1 MAAALD
7 AWLRQ
12 IDEIALEW
20 EYLRSPWEPGGFQA
34 ARPDR
39 EAIARSLQVA
49 YDLQTRLRRLKREL
63 NAALLALA
71 GQQPGRGGGRLTHE
85 SLQVYRQNLRRHQV
99 VLADID
105 ALFSAIEA
113 FVVPLEQQAGK
124 VTYIY
129 ALSDP
134 DTGEVRYVG
143 KTEDPRKRLGEH
155 LSSPTNDDMRAWLDA
170 LKAHGQQPV
179 MEILEV
185 VTDGNWAQREARQI
199 WRFRQMGYDLLNRD
213 GP

>member
-1 MAAALD
+1 MSALG

-20 EYLRSPWEPGGFQA
+20 ESLRTPWELSDFKA
-34 ARPDR
+34 AHPPQGALVDAL
-39 EAIARSLQVA
+39 ETA
-49 YDLQTRLRRLKREL
+49 YALQTRLRRLKREL
-63 NAALLALA
+63 NAALLALVE
-71 GQQPGRGGGRLTHE
+71 QQPGRSGVPLTRE
-85 SLQVYRQNLRRHQV
+85 SLQAYRQNLRRYQA

-105 ALFSAIEA
+105 TLFSAIEV
-113 FVVPLEQQAGK
+113 FVAPLEQQVGK

-155 LSSPTNDDMRAWLDA
+155 LSSPTNDDMRAWLDT
-170 LKAHGQQPV
+170 LKARGQQPA

-185 VTDGNWAQREARQI
+185 VTDGSWVQREARQI